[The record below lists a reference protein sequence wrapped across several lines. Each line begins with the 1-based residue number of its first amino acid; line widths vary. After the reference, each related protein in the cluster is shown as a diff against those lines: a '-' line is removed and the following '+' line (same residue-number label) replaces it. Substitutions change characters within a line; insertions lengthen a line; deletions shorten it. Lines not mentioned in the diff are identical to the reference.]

1 MPWLKL
7 ERTYLNFCVLRAWIV
22 LQIPWLK
29 LERTYLN
36 FRVLRASTAVFF
48 FFQII
53 ILFMHLL
60 TLKNVILDF
69 ICMGLV
75 DLRGARGNWKAKNT
89 KWKILGTRSYNLAIH
104 RQTLLPT
111 GLIGLIL
118 HIYCYLSYIDT
129 FQYVTQCSTCTRQKT
144 LYFIMPRIYT
154 NVYIV
159 IGSHVSCI
167 TVIFKEG
174 LHQTRLA

>member
-1 MPWLKL
+1 MTEARAHLFKL
-7 ERTYLNFCVLRAWIV
+7 PCSTSQYR
-22 LQIPWLK
+22 
-29 LERTYLN
+29 
-36 FRVLRASTAVFF
+36 RVF

-53 ILFMHLL
+53 ILFIHLL
-60 TLKNVILDF
+60 TLMNVILYF

-104 RQTLLPT
+104 RQTLLLT

-129 FQYVTQCSTCTRQKT
+129 FHYVTQCSTCTRQNT
-144 LYFIMPRIYT
+144 LYFTMPRIYT
-154 NVYIV
+154 NVYFV
-159 IGSHVSCI
+159 IGSHVSLRSFLRRVFI
-167 TVIFKEG
+167 KRG
-174 LHQTRLA
+174 